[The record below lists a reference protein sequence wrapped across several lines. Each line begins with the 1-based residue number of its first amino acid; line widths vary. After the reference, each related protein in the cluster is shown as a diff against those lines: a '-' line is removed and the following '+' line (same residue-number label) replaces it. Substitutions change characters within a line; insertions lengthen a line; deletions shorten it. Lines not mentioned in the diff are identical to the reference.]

1 MDTQVD
7 WSTEWLTSLIW
18 IASVFVAA
26 TVGSALL
33 IALLSQYTKWGRQ
46 FRRLAFP
53 YFSPRGEEGW
63 RPLISVLLV
72 LLLAIAS
79 VRISVLMSYWYNGM
93 YTSLQELDAPTFWWH
108 VQLFCV
114 IATLA
119 VARSLYEYYVQ
130 EALVIRWR
138 VWLTDRMIG
147 DWLDGRAYHKG
158 RYTSA
163 AVDNPDQRIQ
173 EDIRSLPADSITLGV
188 GAISSLVS
196 LVSFTIILWAL
207 SGPLPIFGVEIPR
220 AMTFFAYIFVI
231 VASVIA
237 FRIGRP
243 LILLNFLQER
253 YNASFRYALVR
264 LRENSENVAFQRGE
278 RVESSVLGTRFTDVV
293 GNMWALLFRNLKF
306 LGFNLAVTQIAN
318 PFSLIIQA
326 PRFFAGQITLGDV
339 QQTGNAFDQVHE
351 ALSFF
356 RNAYDDFASYRAVL
370 DRLTG
375 LLDADAAARALPAAD
390 VEDSDD
396 LQVRDLT
403 VRRPDERVL
412 VDDLDLEL
420 GAGASLLV
428 TGPSGG
434 GKTTLLRSL
443 AQLWPHAS
451 GSVRRPTEDGSLF
464 LPQQPYLP
472 LGSLR
477 DALAYPGPATE
488 MDDGRAA
495 ELLRKVQLPQ
505 LADQLDDVDDWARR
519 LSPGEQQRLGFARI
533 LVVRPK
539 VVFLDEATSALDEGL
554 ELSLYNL
561 LREELPD
568 MIIVSVGHRSSL
580 RRMHD
585 ELLELD
591 ADGRWERSALQ
602 RS

>member
-1 MDTQVD
+1 VGDVLD
-7 WSTEWLTSLIW
+7 WSTEWLNSLIW
-18 IASVFVAA
+18 IAGVFVAA
-26 TVGSALL
+26 VVGAAVL
-33 IALLSQYTKWGRQ
+33 IALLSRYTVWGRQ

-53 YFSPRGEEGW
+53 YFSPRGDEGW
-63 RPLISVLLV
+63 RPLLSLLLV
-72 LLLAIAS
+72 LLLS
-79 VRISVLMSYWYNGM
+79 VAQVRVTVLNSYWFNGT
-93 YTSLQELDAPTFWWH
+93 YQALQQLDAPNFWR
-108 VQLFCV
+108 FMGIFAI
-114 IATLA
+114 IAPIA
-119 VARSLYEYYVQ
+119 VARSLFEFYVQ

-138 VWLTDRMIG
+138 VWLTDRVTA

-158 RYTSA
+158 RYTKA

-173 EDIRSLPADSITLGV
+173 EDIGTLPADSVTLGV
-188 GAISSLVS
+188 GAINSLVS
-196 LVSFTIILWAL
+196 LVSFTIILWTL
-207 SGPLPIFGVEIPR
+207 SGPLPIFGIEIPR
-220 AMTFFAYIFVI
+220 GMTFIAYLFVI

-278 RVESSVLGTRFTDVV
+278 RVESGVLGSRFRDVIS
-293 GNMWALLFRNLKF
+293 NSWSLLYRNLKF
-306 LGFNLAVTQIAN
+306 QGFNAVVTQISV
-318 PFSLIIQA
+318 PFAYLIQA
-326 PRFFAGQITLGDV
+326 PRYFSGQITFGDIYQTSDAFAQV
-339 QQTGNAFDQVHE
+339 QD

-356 RNAYDDFASYRAVL
+356 RNAYDQFASYRAVL

-375 LLDADAAARALPAAD
+375 LMDADAAARALPAAD
-390 VEDSDD
+390 VEDGDD
-396 LQVRDLT
+396 LQVRNLT

-412 VDDLDLEL
+412 VDDLDLEVA
-420 GAGASLLV
+420 AGRSLLV

-434 GKTTLLRSL
+434 GKTTLLRSV

-472 LGSLR
+472 LGTLR
-477 DALAYPGPATE
+477 DALAYPGPAKE

-495 ELLRKVQLPQ
+495 QLLRQVQLPQ
-505 LADQLDDVDDWARR
+505 LADQLDEVDDWARR

-554 ELSLYNL
+554 EQSLYNL

-580 RRMHD
+580 RRFHD

-591 ADGRWERSALQ
+591 TEGRWERSAL
-602 RS
+602 RG

>member
-1 MDTQVD
+1 MGTELD
-7 WSTEWLTSLIW
+7 WSTEWLTSTLW
-18 IASVFVAA
+18 IAGVFVATTLGCA
-26 TVGSALL
+26 VLV
-33 IALLSQYTKWGRQ
+33 ALLSRYTVWGRQ

-53 YFSPRGEEGW
+53 YFSPRGPEGW
-63 RPLISVLLV
+63 RPLLTVLLV

-79 VRISVLMSYWYNGM
+79 VRLSVLFSYQGNGM
-93 YTSLQELDAPTFWWH
+93 LTALQNLDAPTFWRYIGIFGILATIH
-108 VQLFCV
+108 VTRILVEFYIQ
-114 IATLA
+114 
-119 VARSLYEYYVQ
+119 Q
-130 EALVIRWR
+130 ALIIRWR
-138 VWLTDRMIG
+138 VWITDRVIG

-158 RYTSA
+158 RYTKV

-173 EDIRSLPADSITLGV
+173 EDTASFPSVSVTLGV
-188 GAISSLVS
+188 GAVSSLVS
-196 LVSFTIILWAL
+196 LVSFTLILWQL
-207 SGPLPIFGVEIPR
+207 SGPLTVLGVEVPR
-220 AMTFFAYIFVI
+220 AMTFLAYVFVI
-231 VASVIA
+231 IASVIA

-253 YNASFRYALVR
+253 FNATFRYALVR

-278 RVESSVLGTRFTDVV
+278 RVENGILGSRFRDVIS
-293 GNMWALLFRNLKF
+293 NAWAIVFRSLKF
-306 LGFNLAVTQIAN
+306 QGFNLGVSQLSVVF
-318 PFSLIIQA
+318 PYMIQA
-326 PRFFAGQITLGDV
+326 PRFFSQQITLGDLN
-339 QQTGNAFDQVHE
+339 QTATAFGEVHD

-390 VEDSDD
+390 VEEGDD

-412 VDDLDLEL
+412 VDDLDLDVA
-420 GAGASLLV
+420 AGTSLLV

-434 GKTTLLRSL
+434 GKTTLLRSV
-443 AQLWPHAS
+443 AQLWPYTS
-451 GSVRRPTEDGSLF
+451 GSVRRPTDDGSLF

-472 LGSLR
+472 LGTLR
-477 DALAYPGPATE
+477 DALAYPGPGTE
-488 MDDGRAA
+488 MDDARAA

-505 LADQLDDVDDWARR
+505 LADQLDEVDDWARR

-539 VVFLDEATSALDEGL
+539 VAFLDEATSALDEGL
-554 ELSLYNL
+554 EQSLYNL

-580 RRMHD
+580 RRFHD

-591 ADGRWERSALQ
+591 TEGRWEKSAL
-602 RS
+602 RG

>member
-1 MDTQVD
+1 VD
-7 WSTEWLTSLIW
+7 WSTEWLNSLIW
-18 IASVFVAA
+18 IAGVFAAA
-26 TVGSALL
+26 TLASALL
-33 IALLSQYTKWGRQ
+33 VALLSRYTVWGRQ

-53 YFSPRGEEGW
+53 YFSPRGDEGW

-72 LLLAIAS
+72 LLLAITS
-79 VRISVLMSYWYNGM
+79 VRLTVLQSYWYNGM
-93 YTSLQELDAPTFWWH
+93 YTSLQELDVATFWWH
-108 VQLFCV
+108 VQLFVV

-119 VARSLYEYYVQ
+119 VARALIEYYVEQ
-130 EALVIRWR
+130 ALIIRWR
-138 VWLTDRMIG
+138 VWLTDRMIR

-158 RYTSA
+158 RYTKS

-173 EDIRSLPADSITLGV
+173 EDIHTFPVDSLTLGI

-207 SGPLPIFGVEIPR
+207 SGPLPIFGVEVPR
-220 AMTFFAYIFVI
+220 AMTFFAYLFVI
-231 VASVIA
+231 IASWVA

-253 YNASFRYALVR
+253 FNASFRYALVR

-278 RVESSVLGTRFTDVV
+278 RVERTILGTRFGDVV

-306 LGFNLAVTQIAN
+306 QGFNLTVTQIAN

-339 QQTGNAFDQVHE
+339 QQTGDAFDRVHT

-375 LLDADAAARALPAAD
+375 LMDADSAARDLPKAD
-390 VEDSDD
+390 VEDGED
-396 LQVRDLT
+396 LQIRDLT

-412 VDDLDLEL
+412 VDDLDLDVA
-420 GAGASLLV
+420 AGASLLV

-443 AQLWPHAS
+443 AQLWPYAS
-451 GSVRRPTEDGSLF
+451 GSVRRPVDDGSLF

-472 LGSLR
+472 LGTLR
-477 DALAYPGPATE
+477 DALAYPGPAAD
-488 MDDGRAA
+488 MDDARAA

-533 LVVRPK
+533 LVVAPK

-554 ELSLYNL
+554 EQSLYEL
-561 LREELPD
+561 LRAELPD
-568 MIIVSVGHRSSL
+568 MVIVSVGHRSSL
-580 RRMHD
+580 RRFHD
-585 ELLELD
+585 ELLQLD
-591 ADGRWERSALQ
+591 ADGSWERSALQ
-602 RS
+602 H

>member
-1 MDTQVD
+1 LD
-7 WSTEWLTSLIW
+7 WSSEWLTSSIW
-18 IASVFVAA
+18 IVSVFVATA
-26 TVGSALL
+26 LGSALVL
-33 IALLSQYTKWGRQ
+33 ALLTRYTVWGRQ

-53 YFSPRGEEGW
+53 YFSPRGDDGW
-63 RPLISVLLV
+63 WPLLSVLLV
-72 LLLAIAS
+72 LFVAIMS
-79 VRISVLMSYWYNGM
+79 VRLDVLFSYQGNGM
-93 YTSLQELDAPTFWWH
+93 ITALQNLDAPNFWRYIGIF
-108 VQLFCV
+108 VVL
-114 IATLA
+114 ATIH
-119 VARSLYEYYVQ
+119 VARLLFEYYIQ
-130 EALVIRWR
+130 QALIIRWR
-138 VWLTDRMIG
+138 AWLTDRTIT
-147 DWLDGRAYHKG
+147 DWLDGRAFHKG
-158 RYTSA
+158 RYTKA

-173 EDIRSLPADSITLGV
+173 EDIHSFPVDSITLGI

-196 LVSFTIILWAL
+196 LVSFTLILWQL
-207 SGPLPIFGVEIPR
+207 SGPLPVFGVEVPR
-220 AMTFFAYIFVI
+220 GMTFFAYLFVI
-231 VASVIA
+231 IATVFA

-253 YNASFRYALVR
+253 FNASFRYALVR

-278 RVESSVLGTRFTDVV
+278 RVERGVLGTRFSDVIS
-293 GNMWALLFRNLKF
+293 NMWAIVFRTLKF
-306 LGFNLAVTQIAN
+306 SGFNAVVTQTAYIF
-318 PFSLIIQA
+318 PYVLQA
-326 PRFFAGQITLGDV
+326 PRFFAGQITLGDLT
-339 QQTGNAFDQVHE
+339 QTNGVFNTVHDN
-351 ALSFF
+351 LSFF
-356 RNAYDDFASYRAVL
+356 RNAYDNFASYRAVL

-375 LLDADAAARALPAAD
+375 LLDANMAARALPAAD

-396 LQVRDLT
+396 LQVHDLT

-472 LGSLR
+472 LGTLR

-488 MDDGRAA
+488 MDDARAA

-505 LADQLDDVDDWARR
+505 LADQLDEVDDWARR

>member
-1 MDTQVD
+1 VDTELD
-7 WSTEWLTSLIW
+7 WSSEVVNSIVW
-18 IASVFVAA
+18 IVAVYVA
-26 TVGSALL
+26 TLVGCAIL
-33 IALLSQYTKWGRQ
+33 AVLLSRYTRWGRQ

-53 YFSPRGEEGW
+53 YFSPRGEAGW
-63 RPLISVLLV
+63 GPVLSVLLI
-72 LLLAIAS
+72 LLLAITS
-79 VRISVLMSYWYNGM
+79 VRLNVLFTYQTNGM
-93 YTSLQELDAPTFWWH
+93 YTAMQNLDAPTFWRY
-108 VQLFCV
+108 VGIFGVL
-114 IATLA
+114 ATIH
-119 VARSLYEYYVQ
+119 VARSMFELYVQ
-130 EALVIRWR
+130 TALTIRWR
-138 VWLTDRMIG
+138 VWLTERIVG

-158 RYTSA
+158 RYTPA

-173 EDIRSLPADSITLGV
+173 EDIHSFPADSVTLAV
-188 GAISSLVS
+188 GAVNALVS
-196 LVSFTIILWAL
+196 LVSFTLILWEL
-207 SGPLPIFGVEIPR
+207 SGPLPIFGIEIPR
-220 AMTFFAYIFVI
+220 GMTFVGYLFII
-231 VASVIA
+231 VASVFA

-253 YNASFRYALVR
+253 YNASFRYALIR

-278 RVESSVLGTRFTDVV
+278 RVETTVLGSRFRDVI
-293 GNMWALLFRNLKF
+293 GNSWALLFRNLKF
-306 LGFNLAVTQIAN
+306 QGYNLAISQIAN
-318 PFSLIIQA
+318 PLSLIIQA
-326 PRFFAGQITLGDV
+326 PRFFAGQITLGDI
-339 QQTGNAFDQVHE
+339 QQTGSAFDQVTDS
-351 ALSFF
+351 LSFF
-356 RNAYDDFASYRAVL
+356 RNAYDTFASYRAVL

-375 LLDADAAARALPAAD
+375 LMDADAAARALPVAD
-390 VEDSDD
+390 VEEGDD

-403 VRRPDERVL
+403 VRRPDEAVL

-443 AQLWPHAS
+443 AQLWPYAN
-451 GSVRRPTEDGSLF
+451 GFVRRPTGDGSLF

-472 LGSLR
+472 LGTLR

-488 MDDGRAA
+488 MDDARAA

-505 LADQLDDVDDWARR
+505 LADRLDEVDDWARR

-539 VVFLDEATSALDEGL
+539 VAFLDEATSALDEGL
-554 ELSLYNL
+554 EQSLYTL

-568 MIIVSVGHRSSL
+568 MVIVSVGHRSSL
-580 RRMHD
+580 RRFHD

-602 RS
+602 RH

>member
-1 MDTQVD
+1 
-7 WSTEWLTSLIW
+7 
-18 IASVFVAA
+18 
-26 TVGSALL
+26 
-33 IALLSQYTKWGRQ
+33 
-46 FRRLAFP
+46 
-53 YFSPRGEEGW
+53 
-63 RPLISVLLV
+63 
-72 LLLAIAS
+72 
-79 VRISVLMSYWYNGM
+79 
-93 YTSLQELDAPTFWWH
+93 
-108 VQLFCV
+108 
-114 IATLA
+114 
-119 VARSLYEYYVQ
+119 
-130 EALVIRWR
+130 
-138 VWLTDRMIG
+138 MID

-158 RYTSA
+158 RYTKA

-173 EDIRSLPADSITLGV
+173 EDIGTLPADSVTLGV
-188 GAISSLVS
+188 GAINSLVS
-196 LVSFTIILWAL
+196 LVSFTIILWTL
-207 SGPLPIFGVEIPR
+207 SGPLPIFGIEIPR
-220 AMTFFAYIFVI
+220 GMTFIAYLFVI

-278 RVESSVLGTRFTDVV
+278 RVESGVLGSRFRDVIS
-293 GNMWALLFRNLKF
+293 NSWSLLYRNLKF
-306 LGFNLAVTQIAN
+306 QGFNAVVTQISV
-318 PFSLIIQA
+318 PFAYLIQA
-326 PRFFAGQITLGDV
+326 PRYFGGQITFGDIY
-339 QQTGNAFDQVHE
+339 QTSDAFAQVHD

-356 RNAYDDFASYRAVL
+356 RNAYDEFASYRAVL

-375 LLDADAAARALPAAD
+375 LMDADSAARALPAAD

-396 LQVRDLT
+396 LQVRNLT

-412 VDDLDLEL
+412 VDDLNLEVA
-420 GAGASLLV
+420 AGTSLLV

-434 GKTTLLRSL
+434 GKTTLLRSV

-451 GSVRRPTEDGSLF
+451 GSVRRPTDDGSLF

-472 LGSLR
+472 LGTLR
-477 DALAYPGPATE
+477 DALAYPGPAKE

-495 ELLRKVQLPQ
+495 QLLRQVQLPQ
-505 LADQLDDVDDWARR
+505 LADQLDEVDDWARR

-554 ELSLYNL
+554 EQSLYNL

-580 RRMHD
+580 RRFHD

-591 ADGRWERSALQ
+591 NEGRWERSAL
-602 RS
+602 RG

>member
-1 MDTQVD
+1 MDTGVD
-7 WSTEWLTSLIW
+7 WATEWLNSLIW
-18 IASVFVAA
+18 IAGVYVAA
-26 TVGSALL
+26 LVSSAVLV
-33 IALLSQYTKWGRQ
+33 ALLSRYTVWGRQ

-53 YFSPRGEEGW
+53 YFSPRGESGW
-63 RPLISVLLV
+63 GPLLAVLLV

-79 VRISVLMSYWYNGM
+79 VRLSVLFSYYYNGL
-93 YTSLQELDAPTFWWH
+93 YTAMQNLDIETFW
-108 VQLFCV
+108 LYIGIFA
-114 IATLA
+114 ILATIH
-119 VARSLYEYYVQ
+119 VARVLFEFYVQ
-130 EALVIRWR
+130 QALIIRWR
-138 VWLTDRMIG
+138 AWLTDRMIG

-158 RYTSA
+158 RYTKA

-173 EDIRSLPADSITLGV
+173 EDILSFPSNSVTLGI

-196 LVSFTIILWAL
+196 LVSFTIILWSL
-207 SGPLPIFGVEIPR
+207 SGPLNVLGVEVPR
-220 AMTFFAYIFVI
+220 AMTFLAYIFVI
-231 VASVIA
+231 IASVIA

-243 LILLNFLQER
+243 LILLSFLNER
-253 YNASFRYALVR
+253 FNASFRYALVR

-278 RVESSVLGTRFTDVV
+278 RVERTVLGTRFRDVLT
-293 GNMWALLFRNLKF
+293 NMWALLFRNLKF
-306 LGFNLAVTQIAN
+306 QGFNLTASQIAQIF
-318 PFSLIIQA
+318 PFVMQA
-326 PRFFAGQITLGDV
+326 QRFFSGQITLGDI
-339 QQTGNAFDQVHE
+339 QQTGNAFDQVHD

-375 LLDADAAARALPAAD
+375 LMDADEAARALPAAA
-390 VEDSDD
+390 VEESDE

-412 VDDLDLEL
+412 VDDLDLDVT
-420 GAGASLLV
+420 AGASLLV

-443 AQLWPHAS
+443 AQLWPYAS

-472 LGSLR
+472 LGTLR
-477 DALAYPGPATE
+477 DALAYPGSGSE
-488 MDDGRAA
+488 MDDSRAA
-495 ELLRKVQLPQ
+495 DLLRKVQLPQ
-505 LADQLDDVDDWARR
+505 LADQLDEEDDWARR

-568 MIIVSVGHRSSL
+568 LIIVSVGHRSSL

-591 ADGRWERSALQ
+591 VDGRWERSALQ
-602 RS
+602 R

>member
-1 MDTQVD
+1 VDTELD
-7 WSTEWLTSLIW
+7 WSSEVLTSTVW
-18 IASVFVAA
+18 IVGVFVATA
-26 TVGSALL
+26 LGSAVLV
-33 IALLSQYTKWGRQ
+33 ALLSRYTVWGRQ

-53 YFSPRGEEGW
+53 YFSPRGDGGW
-63 RPLISVLLV
+63 WPLLSVLLV

-79 VRISVLMSYWYNGM
+79 VRLNVLFSYFGNGM
-93 YTSLQELDAPTFWWH
+93 YTALQNLDAPSFWRYIGI
-108 VQLFCV
+108 FCV
-114 IATLA
+114 LATIH
-119 VARSLYEYYVQ
+119 VARSLFELYVQ
-130 EALVIRWR
+130 QALVIRWR
-138 VWLTDRMIG
+138 MWLTDRMIG

-158 RYTSA
+158 RYTAA

-173 EDIRSLPADSITLGV
+173 EDIRSFPDDSITLGV
-188 GAISSLVS
+188 GAVSALVS
-196 LVSFTIILWAL
+196 LVSFTLILWEL

-220 AMTFFAYIFVI
+220 GMTFLAYVFVI
-231 VASVIA
+231 IASVFA

-253 YNASFRYALVR
+253 FNAHFRYALVR

-278 RVESSVLGTRFTDVV
+278 RVERGVLGTRFGDVI
-293 GNMWALLFRNLKF
+293 GNMWAVLFRNLKF
-306 LGFNLAVTQIAN
+306 TGFNLAVSQVAEVFAIV
-318 PFSLIIQA
+318 IQA

-339 QQTGNAFDQVHE
+339 QQTGQAFGQVHDS
-351 ALSFF
+351 LSFF
-356 RNAYDDFASYRAVL
+356 RNAYDTFASYRAVL

-375 LLDADAAARALPAAD
+375 LLDADSAARALPAAD
-390 VEDSDD
+390 VVDSDD
-396 LQVRDLT
+396 LQVRGLT

-412 VDDLDLEL
+412 VDDLDLDVA
-420 GAGASLLV
+420 AGTSLLV

-434 GKTTLLRSL
+434 GKTTLLRTL
-443 AQLWPHAS
+443 AQLWPYAS
-451 GSVRRPTEDGSLF
+451 GSVRRPTDDGSLF

-472 LGSLR
+472 LGTLR

-488 MDDGRAA
+488 MDDEHAGR
-495 ELLRKVQLPQ
+495 LLRQVHLPQ
-505 LADQLDDVDDWARR
+505 LADQLDEVDDWARR

-568 MIIVSVGHRSSL
+568 MTIVSVGHRSSL
-580 RRMHD
+580 RRVHD

-591 ADGRWERSALQ
+591 AEGSWERSALQ
-602 RS
+602 R

>member
-1 MDTQVD
+1 VGTELD
-7 WSTEWLTSLIW
+7 WSTEWLTSILW
-18 IASVFVAA
+18 IAAVFVATA
-26 TVGSALL
+26 LGSAVLV
-33 IALLSQYTKWGRQ
+33 ALLSRYTVWGRQ

-53 YFSPRGEEGW
+53 YFSPRGDAGW
-63 RPLISVLLV
+63 WPLLSVLLV

-79 VRISVLMSYWYNGM
+79 VRLNVLLSYQGNGM
-93 YTSLQELDAPTFWWH
+93 LTALQNLDAAGFWRYIGIFG
-108 VQLFCV
+108 VL
-114 IATLA
+114 ATIH
-119 VARSLYEYYVQ
+119 VARTMFEIYIQ
-130 EALVIRWR
+130 QALVIRWR
-138 VWLTDRMIG
+138 VWLTDRMVG

-158 RYTSA
+158 RYTKA

-173 EDIRSLPADSITLGV
+173 EDIASFPDASITLGV
-188 GAISSLVS
+188 GAVSSLVS
-196 LVSFTIILWAL
+196 LVSFTLILWQL
-207 SGPLPIFGVEIPR
+207 SGPLNVLGVEVPR
-220 AMTFFAYIFVI
+220 AMTFVAYVFVI
-231 VASVIA
+231 IASVIA

-253 YNASFRYALVR
+253 FNASFRYALVR

-278 RVESSVLGTRFTDVV
+278 RVERGILGARFNDVI
-293 GNMWALLFRNLKF
+293 GNAWAILFRLIKF
-306 LGFNLAVTQIAN
+306 DGFNLSVSQISVVF
-318 PFSLIIQA
+318 PYVIQA
-326 PRFFAGQITLGDV
+326 PRFFSQQITLGDLN
-339 QQTGNAFDQVHE
+339 QTASAFGEVHD

-356 RNAYDDFASYRAVL
+356 RNAYDQFASYRAVL

-375 LLDADAAARALPAAD
+375 LMDANSAARALPTVD
-390 VEDSDD
+390 ITEGDD
-396 LQVRDLT
+396 LQVRGLT

-412 VDDLDLEL
+412 VDDLGFDAA
-420 GAGASLLV
+420 AGTSLLV

-451 GSVRRPTEDGSLF
+451 GSVHRPTEDGSLF

-472 LGSLR
+472 LGTLR
-477 DALAYPGPATE
+477 DALAYPGPAKE

-495 ELLRKVQLPQ
+495 QLLRQVQLPQ

-554 ELSLYNL
+554 EQSLYNL

-580 RRMHD
+580 RRFHD

-591 ADGRWERSALQ
+591 NEGRWERSAL
-602 RS
+602 RG